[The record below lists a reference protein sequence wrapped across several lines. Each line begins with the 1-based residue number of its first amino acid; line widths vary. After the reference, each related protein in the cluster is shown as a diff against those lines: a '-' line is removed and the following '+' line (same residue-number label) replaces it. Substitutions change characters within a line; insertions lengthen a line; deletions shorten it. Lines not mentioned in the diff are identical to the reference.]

1 MKFDSSQCAILA
13 ENQRIFATAKLI
25 GSLYHLN
32 AIDGREV
39 VNTAVTD
46 SNEVLWHRRY
56 DHVGFRNLEI
66 LAANQMVDAFDYQ
79 KSSDSKLFE
88 PCIDG
93 KHHKSAFPSK
103 AGKKAIEIL

>member
-1 MKFDSSQCAILA
+1 
-13 ENQRIFATAKLI
+13 
-25 GSLYHLN
+25 
-32 AIDGREV
+32 
-39 VNTAVTD
+39 
-46 SNEVLWHRRY
+46 
-56 DHVGFRNLEI
+56 
-66 LAANQMVDAFDYQ
+66 MVDGFDYQ